1 MNSLILLIP
10 ISLAM
15 GAIGVVVFL
24 WTLRSDQYEDLS
36 GDAERILYAED
47 RPIVPK
53 DQNTARKH
61 KETAR

>member
-1 MNSLILLIP
+1 MTSLVFLIP

-15 GAIGVVVFL
+15 GVVGVVVFL
-24 WTLRSDQYEDLS
+24 WTLRSDQYEDMS

-53 DQNTARKH
+53 DQNTARKQ